1 MYNRY
6 IPQDGPYTPVE
17 PSGRAASLG
26 DGAEKRKQ
34 QLKQLLKRLRLDRL
48 DSGDLLLL
56 LVVLLLWRE
65 EEDNDLLLALGAAL
79 LMGDGT

>member
-17 PSGRAASLG
+17 PSGRGTSPEK
-26 DGAEKRKQ
+26 GAEKGRR
-34 QLKQLLKRLRLDRL
+34 QLEQLIKRLRLDRL

-56 LVVLLLWRE
+56 LVALLVWKDS
-65 EEDNDLLLALGAAL
+65 EDTDLLLALGAAFL
-79 LMGDGT
+79 LGEDT